1 MKRTF
6 TLSLFLL
13 SLAALLSGCG
23 PTAEIS
29 LDDFTETLY
38 RPAYASGFEILG
50 RPDGKSTLIRI
61 TDPWQGAD
69 GVGRNLLID
78 RDGDIEVAATPEL
91 QCIKGDARRV
101 VCMSSSYVAMLSA
114 IGETDRV
121 VGVSGIDFISDP
133 CIAAARDKVGDVG
146 YDSNIDYELLT
157 ALRPDLVLLYGIA
170 ASSGMETKLLELGIP
185 YLYMGEYIE
194 QSPLGK
200 AEWLVASAE
209 IVGCRE
215 KGESVFRPIAERYTA
230 LKNKV
235 AENVL
240 DAPSAMLNTPYGDS
254 WFMPP
259 TGSSM
264 AQFIADAGGHY
275 IYTANDTDSSLPIDL
290 EEAAVLTSRA
300 DMWLNAQAADLA
312 DLRRRFPKFADARCV
327 RNGYVYNCDRRTNPS
342 GGNDFWESGVVR
354 PDLVLRDLVKIFHPE
369 LVDDELVYY
378 RKLE

>member
-6 TLSLFLL
+6 TLSLILL
-13 SLAALLSGCG
+13 SLAALLSGCR

-61 TDPWQGAD
+61 TDPWQGAE
-69 GVGRNLLID
+69 GVGCNLLID
-78 RDGDIEVAATPEL
+78 RDGDIEVATTPEL
-91 QCIKGDARRV
+91 QCIKGDARRI

-170 ASSGMETKLLELGIP
+170 ASSGIETKLLELGIP
-185 YLYMGEYIE
+185 YIYMGEYIE

-215 KGESVFRPIAERYTA
+215 KGENAFRPIEERYTA
-230 LKNKV
+230 LKNEV

-259 TGSSM
+259 TGSCM
-264 AQFIADAGGHY
+264 ARLIADAGGHY

-369 LVDDELVYY
+369 LVDDGFVYY

>member
-6 TLSLFLL
+6 TLSLILL
-13 SLAALLSGCG
+13 SLAALLPGCR

-61 TDPWQGAD
+61 TDPWQGAE

-78 RDGDIEVAATPEL
+78 RDGDMEVTATPEL
-91 QCIKGDARRV
+91 QCIKGDARRI

-133 CIAAARDKVGDVG
+133 YIAAARDKVGDVG

-215 KGESVFRPIAERYTA
+215 KGENAFRPIVERYTA

-259 TGSSM
+259 TGSCM
-264 AQFIADAGGHY
+264 ARLIADAGGHY

-369 LVDDELVYY
+369 LVDDEFVYY

>member
-6 TLSLFLL
+6 TLSLILL
-13 SLAALLSGCG
+13 SLAALPAGCR
-23 PTAEIS
+23 PTVEIS

-78 RDGDIEVAATPEL
+78 RDGDIDVAATSEL
-91 QCIKGDARRV
+91 QCIKGDARRI

-215 KGESVFRPIAERYTA
+215 KGESVFRPIVERYTA

-259 TGSSM
+259 TGSCM
-264 AQFIADAGGHY
+264 ARLIADAGGHY

-369 LVDDELVYY
+369 LVDDEFVYY

>member
-6 TLSLFLL
+6 TLSLILL
-13 SLAALLSGCG
+13 SLAALLSGCR

-38 RPAYASGFEILG
+38 RPTYASGFEILG

-61 TDPWQGAD
+61 TDPWQGAE

-91 QCIKGDARRV
+91 QYIKGDARRI

-133 CIAAARDKVGDVG
+133 HIAAARDKVGDVG

-215 KGESVFRPIAERYTA
+215 KGESVFRPIVERYTA

-259 TGSSM
+259 TGSCM
-264 AQFIADAGGHY
+264 ARLIADAGGHY

-369 LVDDELVYY
+369 LVDDEFVYY

>member
-6 TLSLFLL
+6 TLSLILL
-13 SLAALLSGCG
+13 SLAALLSGCR

-50 RPDGKSTLIRI
+50 RPDGKSALIRI
-61 TDPWQGAD
+61 TDPWQGAE

-91 QCIKGDARRV
+91 QYIKGDARRI

-215 KGESVFRPIAERYTA
+215 TGESVFRPIMERYTA

-259 TGSSM
+259 TGSCM
-264 AQFIADAGGHY
+264 ARLIADAGGHY

-312 DLRRRFPKFADARCV
+312 DLRRRFPKFADTRCV

-369 LVDDELVYY
+369 LVDDGFVYY

>member
-6 TLSLFLL
+6 TLSLILL
-13 SLAALLSGCG
+13 SLAALLSGCR

-61 TDPWQGAD
+61 TDPWQGAE

-91 QCIKGDARRV
+91 QYIKGDARRI

-215 KGESVFRPIAERYTA
+215 KGENAFRPIEERYTA

-259 TGSSM
+259 TGSCM
-264 AQFIADAGGHY
+264 ARLIADAGGHY
-275 IYTANDTDSSLPIDL
+275 IYTDNDTDSSLPIDL
-290 EEAAVLTSRA
+290 EEAAMLTSRA

-369 LVDDELVYY
+369 LVDDEFVYY

>member
-6 TLSLFLL
+6 TLSLILL
-13 SLAALLSGCG
+13 SLAALLSGCR

-61 TDPWQGAD
+61 TDPWQGAEC
-69 GVGRNLLID
+69 VGRNLLID
-78 RDGDIEVAATPEL
+78 RDGDIEVATTPEL
-91 QCIKGDARRV
+91 QYIKGDARRI

-121 VGVSGIDFISDP
+121 VGVSGLDFISDP
-133 CIAAARDKVGDVG
+133 HIAAARDKVGDVG

-215 KGESVFRPIAERYTA
+215 KGENAFRPIVERYTA

-259 TGSSM
+259 TGSCM
-264 AQFIADAGGHY
+264 ARLIADAGGHY

-369 LVDDELVYY
+369 LVDDEFVYY